1 MKTKLI
7 HGKIVDGSGIM
18 PWTGEILIEE
28 DKILKVGT
36 ELLEIADQV
45 IDLEGMMIVPGFID
59 THCHSGTK
67 VFRNVWMD
75 EKLSQGITTEI
86 IGQDGIAVVPAS
98 PEKGKE
104 WNSYVASIDGEH
116 NGLSEKFHTTGEY
129 LDGLRALKPAGNFAY
144 LVPYGN
150 LRMEIVGLNDVE
162 TTEEQM
168 EQMEQMLRR
177 ELEQGAIGMSAGMI
191 YVPCL
196 FGSQEELIRL
206 CKVVAEFDGVFAVH
220 QRSEANDIL
229 ESMEELIDIAKQSEV
244 KLHISH
250 FKICGLKNQNKLE
263 KIFQLLDKAHE
274 MGISVSYDQYPYVA
288 GCTSLLTC
296 LPPWAR
302 SGSYDEIRKRLEDEE
317 CREKI
322 KQEIKAEVSGWDNFY
337 DFASD
342 EGILVIGCNNM
353 SYRGKNL
360 KQIGQMLN
368 VDPLDGLLQI
378 LSEDLDA
385 RMVDVYGTEE
395 TLKALMKRPEQNFC
409 TDSEG
414 GESEHPRN
422 RGSYARVLGKYVRDE
437 KVFSLPE
444 AIHHMT
450 GRPAQRFRIPKR
462 GLIKEGYYADFVVF
476 DSTQITD

>member
-177 ELEQGAIGMSAGMI
+177 ELEQGAIGMSA
-191 YVPCL
+191 
-196 FGSQEELIRL
+196 
-206 CKVVAEFDGVFAVH
+206 A
-220 QRSEANDIL
+220 
-229 ESMEELIDIAKQSEV
+229 
-244 KLHISH
+244 
-250 FKICGLKNQNKLE
+250 
-263 KIFQLLDKAHE
+263 
-274 MGISVSYDQYPYVA
+274 
-288 GCTSLLTC
+288 
-296 LPPWAR
+296 
-302 SGSYDEIRKRLEDEE
+302 
-317 CREKI
+317 
-322 KQEIKAEVSGWDNFY
+322 
-337 DFASD
+337 
-342 EGILVIGCNNM
+342 
-353 SYRGKNL
+353 
-360 KQIGQMLN
+360 
-368 VDPLDGLLQI
+368 
-378 LSEDLDA
+378 
-385 RMVDVYGTEE
+385 
-395 TLKALMKRPEQNFC
+395 
-409 TDSEG
+409 
-414 GESEHPRN
+414 
-422 RGSYARVLGKYVRDE
+422 
-437 KVFSLPE
+437 
-444 AIHHMT
+444 
-450 GRPAQRFRIPKR
+450 
-462 GLIKEGYYADFVVF
+462 
-476 DSTQITD
+476 